1 MENNI
6 KYKSAS
12 FLDKYDT
19 ILFDM
24 DGVITSEE
32 AYWKSAALTL
42 FEFLNSKK
50 YYGSKDIDAG
60 RCMLMADE
68 LTEKYFC
75 DGRIIKFIKNKGIN
89 NNWDL
94 AYIVLAVYFH
104 IDEED
109 NFEAVLDY
117 LKELDMDGKEMCD
130 HAGKLLS
137 EELCVPLEHVKRFG
151 DFWTEIQHCFQEW
164 FLGNRL
170 FQKEWFVPSTQEGKT
185 GLMYMEKPI
194 VDKEKLSIM
203 LETLSKTHTL
213 GIGTGRPITEAIS
226 ALEGFNIRKY
236 FDESRIISHNYI
248 VNAEEN
254 LKEKGKPLVLAKPHP
269 FMFLKGTFGAEIS
282 DYDILEGKYDKD
294 RCLRTLVVGDAV
306 CDLDAAFAGGCDFAA
321 VLTGV
326 QKKDA
331 KDVFIAKKA
340 TYILDDILSLV
351 KEV

>member
-1 MENNI
+1 LENNI
-6 KYKSAS
+6 KYRPAS
-12 FLDKYDT
+12 FLDNYDT

-32 AYWKSAALTL
+32 MYWKAAALTV

-50 YYGSKDIDAG
+50 YYGSKEIDVK

-68 LTEKYFC
+68 LAKKYFC
-75 DGRIIKFIKNKGIN
+75 DGKIIKLVKNKGIN

-104 IDEED
+104 IDKED
-109 NFEAVLDY
+109 DFEAVLKY
-117 LKELDMDGKEMCD
+117 LNELCMDGGELCS
-130 HAGKLLS
+130 HAEELLS
-137 EELCVPLEHVKRFG
+137 EELCVPREHVKRFG

-164 FLGNRL
+164 FLGNKL
-170 FQKEWFVPSTQEGKT
+170 FQREWFIPSIQEGKT

-194 VDKEKLSIM
+194 VDKEKLSLM

-213 GIGTGRPITEAIS
+213 GIGTGRPLTEAVS
-226 ALEGFNIRKY
+226 ALECFNIRKY
-236 FDESRIISHNYI
+236 FDESRLISHNYI
-248 VNAEEN
+248 VDAQER
-254 LKEKGKPLVLAKPHP
+254 LKQEGKTMSLTKPHP
-269 FMFLKGTFGAEIS
+269 FMFLKGTFGAEIE
-282 DYDILEGKYDKD
+282 DCDILEGKFDKK
-294 RCLRTLVVGDAV
+294 RSKRTLVVGDAV

-326 QKKDA
+326 HKNDA
-331 KDVFIAKKA
+331 KEVFVNKKA

-351 KEV
+351 DEV